1 MGMRNEQTAGKVKE
15 REQEKE
21 YLYWMCSRVEGLG
34 AVSIRKAW
42 EFAGSFR
49 EAFYIEGTEFFRQ
62 GIFRRESMAAGFE
75 KAKKELEISRKEY
88 RELEERKI
96 RFITPLDE
104 EYPERFRNI
113 YDYPMGLW
121 VKGRLPEESRPSA
134 AIVGS
139 RGCTSYGEQ
148 AAEYMGRELGRNG
161 VQVISGLA
169 MGVDGAGHRGALKA
183 GGRTWAVLGSGVNV
197 CYPKSHYPLYQD
209 ILEKGGILSEYP
221 PGASP
226 RAFHFPVRNR
236 LISGL
241 SDVILVIEAG
251 EKSGSLI
258 TAHLGLDQGKEI
270 FALPGRITDRV
281 SRGCNE
287 LIRDGASILTAA
299 EDVLEYLGIS
309 KENKGISCEKQ
320 DKGLAK
326 IEKMVYSFLDCEPK
340 HVEEICTALNLETS
354 RCMNVLLDLELGGWI
369 ERTAGQYYVRRVL

>member
-1 MGMRNEQTAGKVKE
+1 MGVNREITGQKK
-15 REQEKE
+15 EQEKE
-21 YLYWMCSRVEGLG
+21 YLYWMCSRVEGMG
-34 AVSIRKAW
+34 AVSIRKTG
-42 EFAGSFR
+42 EFAGSFQ
-49 EAFYIEGTEFFRQ
+49 EAFYIEGTELFRQ
-62 GIFRRESMAAGFE
+62 GIFRRTSQADSFDQ
-75 KAKKELEISRKEY
+75 AKKELDSSRREY
-88 RELEERKI
+88 QELGERGI

-104 EYPERFRNI
+104 EYPERLRNI

-121 VKGRLPEESRPSA
+121 VKGSLPDESHPAA

-139 RGCTSYGEQ
+139 RSCTNYGEQ

-183 GGRTWAVLGSGVNV
+183 GGRTWAVLGCGVNV
-197 CYPKSHYPLYQD
+197 CYPKRHYPLYPSV
-209 ILEKGGILSEYP
+209 LEQGGILSEYP
-221 PGASP
+221 PNRSP
-226 RAFHFPVRNR
+226 KTFHFPVRNR

-281 SRGCNE
+281 SRGCNQ
-287 LIRDGASILTAA
+287 LIRDGASILTAP

-309 KENKGISCEKQ
+309 QGNKGISYEKQ
-320 DKGLAK
+320 DKGLVK

-340 HVEEICTALNLETS
+340 HVEEICAALNLEAS
-354 RCMNVLLDLELGGWI
+354 RCMSILLDLELGGMI